1 LRTGAEP
8 GAKTPGSRDVEQIV
22 LSLVP
27 AREAR
32 AMKDGRNATQAYRV
46 RVGGTWYW
54 VDPAV
59 LRDAIEPGDTVVIY
73 PADGAAALA
82 VLQNA
87 TGGGTIAFS
96 SLEGERFELPA
107 GDVAAL
113 HLAAVDEDQSA

>member
-1 LRTGAEP
+1 
-8 GAKTPGSRDVEQIV
+8 
-22 LSLVP
+22 
-27 AREAR
+27 
-32 AMKDGRNATQAYRV
+32 MKDGRNATQAYRV

-59 LRDAIEPGDTVVIY
+59 PRDAIEPGDTVVIY

-96 SLEGERFELPA
+96 SLEGERFEMAAP
-107 GDVAAL
+107 DIVAL
-113 HLAAVDEDQSA
+113 HLAAIDDDQS